1 TLYHFRVLSAVA
13 GGGQSQSSD
22 FTFITPCPDSAPEAI
37 TLGPPT
43 ATFAVNDTSDTPD
56 LSPGDGVCL
65 NANGLC
71 SLRAAVMEANA
82 LPGNHTISV
91 PTGTYRLTIAG
102 ADEDGAAAGDLDITN
117 DLRIQG
123 AGSAS
128 TIIDGGALD

>member
-1 TLYHFRVLSAVA
+1 
-13 GGGQSQSSD
+13 
-22 FTFITPCPDSAPEAI
+22 SAPEAI

-128 TIIDGGALD
+128 TIIDGGALDRVFQIQPGVKAILADLSIQNGNAHGGNGGA